1 MTNHYSYL
9 AVVELDAFPTLTTAG
24 VVYAPP
30 VADYNANYYCQR
42 CPHLAVCQFS
52 VAREGYALCEKV
64 LESELLPESV
74 LKQMEARYV

>member
-9 AVVELDAFPTLTTAG
+9 SVVELGSFPTLTAAG

-30 VADYNANYYCQR
+30 VSDHDANYYCRR
-42 CPHLAVCQFS
+42 CPYLEKCELS
-52 VAREGYALCEKV
+52 VANDGYALCEQV

-74 LKQMEARYV
+74 LEQMEALYV